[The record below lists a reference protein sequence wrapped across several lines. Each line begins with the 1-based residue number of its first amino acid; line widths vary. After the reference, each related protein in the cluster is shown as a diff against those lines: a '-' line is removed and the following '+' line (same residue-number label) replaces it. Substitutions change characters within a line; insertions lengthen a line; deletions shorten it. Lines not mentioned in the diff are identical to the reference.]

1 VFSVMNPQESAV
13 SKKYRLRLSQLAGM
27 MGRRNASL
35 LGLATLGVM
44 AGRGD
49 GQIEVEVIAASGSP
63 PLTADE
69 VRHAIRT
76 ARRDTIP
83 LANRPDAP
91 RRWTPPPPKPP
102 PLGAGAA
109 SFVARMVCK
118 GRGATFDTL
127 RASSPVPIPSAPA
140 EQARS
145 FLWALY
151 DFDDWLFCGDKHDSG
166 RIGRNIRTAWNW
178 RMTFTG
184 GSEMPP
190 LMIANPLTG
199 RPGLTKEG
207 NPSHRCAACVA
218 AYRFALVEFD
228 AMSLEDQW
236 ALWQGVILSGVLPLR
251 SLTFSGSKSIHGL
264 VEIAAADAVAW
275 DRAIDTL
282 FYATANPDAPQ
293 DQQADRACRNPD
305 RFTRLPGA
313 CRPETG
319 AIQSLLWLRLR
330 GPTP

>member
-1 VFSVMNPQESAV
+1 MNNTPPDRALN
-13 SKKYRLRLSQLAGM
+13 KYRDRLAGLSGM
-27 MGRRNASL
+27 HGQRNASL

-44 AGRGD
+44 AGLGD
-49 GQIEVEVIAASGSP
+49 GQIESEVIAGSGHP
-63 PLTADE
+63 PLTAGE

-76 ARRDTIP
+76 ARRDTLP
-83 LANRPDAP
+83 LADRPNTA
-91 RRWTPPPPKPP
+91 RRWTPTPPKPP

-109 SFVARMVCK
+109 SFVARMNEK

-127 RASSPVPIPSAPA
+127 RALSLVPIPDTPA
-140 EQARS
+140 EQARA

-151 DFDDWLFCGDKHDSG
+151 DFDDLLFCGGKYDSG
-166 RIGRNIRTAWNW
+166 RVGRTIHTAWDW
-178 RMTFTG
+178 RGSLAG
-184 GSEMPP
+184 GAAMPP

-207 NPSHRCAACVA
+207 KPSYRCAACVA

-228 AMSLEDQW
+228 ALPLEGQC
-236 ALWQGVILSGVLPLR
+236 AFWQGVILSEVLPLC

-264 VEIAAADAVAW
+264 VEIGASDVTAWDTAIGKLLFAAAH
-275 DRAIDTL
+275 
-282 FYATANPDAPQ
+282 PEAPAAL
-293 DQQADRACRNPD
+293 QADRACRNPD
-305 RFTRLPGA
+305 RLTRLPGA
-313 CRPETG
+313 CRPDTEG